1 MDGNQPTH
9 IHDQADYQWP
19 PKNWSGVCLFLC
31 QTSLGHC
38 RSKDSKPRN
47 SSAERLLSE
56 RGFAPNTP
64 NTVALPFLVQAVL
77 CSHRQFCIPMKQF
90 RTDLKHLWWERQ
102 LTFPIVYSS
111 VQFFKHTISNTAR
124 NTGTFSHAAWAPKHI
139 RLSIN
144 TRCPAWKA
152 PLQKCP
158 NLKCPTQQDT
168 RQSSFESCLSSGTYR
183 ECRSSSPHPP
193 NISHS

>member
-1 MDGNQPTH
+1 MPNLPGSLQIKGFQAKELLCWKAFIREGLCPKHPKYSCIAFPGAGSAVQP
-9 IHDQADYQWP
+9 
-19 PKNWSGVCLFLC
+19 
-31 QTSLGHC
+31 
-38 RSKDSKPRN
+38 
-47 SSAERLLSE
+47 
-56 RGFAPNTP
+56 
-64 NTVALPFLVQAVL
+64 QAVL
-77 CSHRQFCIPMKQF
+77 YPHETEF

-124 NTGTFSHAAWAPKHI
+124 NKGTFSHAAWAPKHI